1 MIDVLRFPVTKD
13 HLLKMTKEERA
24 LFLLLGYASNQ
35 VNALWKLVIILTN
48 DTQDDPVKQRLEGA
62 QTQIFV
68 RLTIGAMREAL
79 KLVEKRFVQSPLG
92 KEFVPLLDQQ
102 ASASLDRLKKR
113 FSKLD
118 MFVVIRDSY
127 AFHHPTID
135 EMEDAFQ
142 RANTNGDSEEAD
154 WAIYFNKALL
164 NTFFFVSDF
173 VLVHGMANSL
183 GESDINEGH
192 RKMLGEL
199 APVASD
205 LSEFTFGFA
214 AAIFKKHFGPELVM
228 TVVAK
233 VNDAPNID
241 DLRYP
246 FLVETPGLRNG

>member
-1 MIDVLRFPVTKD
+1 MIDILRFSVTKE
-13 HLLKMTKEERA
+13 HLLKMTKEERT

-35 VNALWKLVIILTN
+35 VNALWKLVIVLAN

-79 KLVEKRFVQSPLG
+79 KLVEKLFVQSPLG

-102 ASASLDRLKKR
+102 ASASLERLKKR
-113 FSKLD
+113 FGKLD
-118 MFVVIRDSY
+118 MLVVIRDSY
-127 AFHHPTID
+127 AFHHPTVD

-142 RANTNGDSEEAD
+142 RAKANDSEEAD
-154 WAIYFNKALL
+154 WSIYFSKALL

-173 VLVHGMANSL
+173 VLVHGMANAL
-183 GESDINEGH
+183 GESDVNEAH
-192 RKMLGEL
+192 KKLLGEL

-214 AAIFKKHFGPELVM
+214 AAIFKKHFGPELMM

-233 VNDAPNID
+233 INDAPNID